1 MTACV
6 ALIRGINVGRAK
18 RIAMAELRDMVERQG
33 HENVRTLLN
42 SGNVVF
48 DAKRA
53 NTAKIALALRKGIE
67 ERFGIA
73 AHVVVVTAAE
83 LRATI
88 DENPCKIDDPA
99 RFLVAF
105 VDDPALLGSASGL
118 AETGWAPETLAI
130 GKRAAYIGCP
140 TGIHDSKLL
149 QAFSRATGG
158 VSTARNWSTVLKLSE
173 AAAR

>member
-18 RIAMAELRDMVERQG
+18 RIAMAQLRDMVEGLG

-48 DAKRA
+48 DARRA
-53 NTAKIALALRKGIE
+53 HTGKIALALRKGIE
-67 ERFGIA
+67 ERFGIC

-83 LRATI
+83 LRAAI
-88 DENPCKIDDPA
+88 DENPCMVEDPS

-105 VDDPALLGSASGL
+105 VGDTSVLGSAAGL
-118 AETGWAPETLAI
+118 VGKAWAPETLAI

-140 TGIHDSKLL
+140 NGIHDSKLM
-149 QAFSRATGG
+149 QAFSRATGE
-158 VSTARNWSTVLKLSE
+158 SCTARNWSTVLKLSE